1 MAAVDPSRNPLR
13 ITLPPPTIAS
23 AAPPSLRIGD
33 DGFLSE
39 AIVDGWIRAGAAAR
53 VGSLLTSADGRR
65 FVLRDALRVIGRRN
79 GDTDPY
85 GLTGR
90 VEAIRDFVRRGASVS
105 ADALKLGAAVYD
117 VEYGF
122 VATAMEG
129 GDRVM

>member
-1 MAAVDPSRNPLR
+1 MAAVDASRSPLR
-13 ITLPPPTIAS
+13 ISVPPPA

-39 AIVDGWIRAGAAAR
+39 AIVDGWVRSGAAAR
-53 VGSLLTSADGRR
+53 VGSFLTTSDGRR
-65 FVLRDALRVIGRRN
+65 FVLCDALRVIGRRN

-90 VEAIRDFVRRGASVS
+90 AEAIRDFVRRGASVS

-122 VATAMEG
+122 LAAAMEAG
-129 GDRVM
+129 ERVM